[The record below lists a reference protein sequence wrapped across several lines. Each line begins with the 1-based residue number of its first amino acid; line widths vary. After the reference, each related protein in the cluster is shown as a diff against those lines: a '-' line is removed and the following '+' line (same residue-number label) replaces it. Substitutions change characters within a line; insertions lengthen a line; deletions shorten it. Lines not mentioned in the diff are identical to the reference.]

1 MNGSRTRFHA
11 LVGNMRPWQFKLA
24 AILLT
29 LAIVSAMSLLIHGR
43 VTWDYLLTGFVASL
57 VAYLITDLIYARF
70 EQVEEATSRYR
81 LLFECGGDAIA
92 VVDGASGRFSDVNT
106 AWCELYGYAREEAL
120 SLTPMDLLAGGQA
133 GAMAGHRQWHR
144 RKNGHIF
151 PVEVAQGTARLGGRD
166 LLCIT
171 TRDMSDRLKVD
182 DTLALHKRAM
192 EASSVGIVIAD
203 AQAPDLPLIYVNP
216 AFERITGYAA
226 AEALGRN
233 CRFLQGPEREQ
244 PALEAIRAALRTG
257 TEGRSLLRNYRKDG
271 TPFWN
276 ELVITPVRDGIGRL
290 THFIGIQQDVTDR
303 KEVEAVLERY
313 AFMVNAVDEM
323 MSVVSREHRYE
334 AVNDQWC
341 VMLGRRREEVI
352 GASIAQVWGEKVY
365 RESIAP
371 LIEQCFSEGYPV
383 STQARVNLPG
393 VGERECAIT
402 YYPYHAP
409 AGKVA
414 HAVVVTRDITEQ
426 VHAKLALQASE
437 SRLRTVLDSMVDGV
451 IVIDERG
458 TIESFNPAAERL
470 FGYRADEVT
479 GRNVSLLMPEPH
491 AAAHDGY
498 LRRYLE
504 TGEARI
510 IGVGR
515 EVTGRRRDG
524 STFPMDLAVNPMASG
539 GRRCFV
545 GVVRDISARK
555 AVELELVH
563 ALETAQVASRAKSEF
578 LSSMSHELRTP
589 MNAILGFA
597 QLLHMDRGLGD
608 EQKDNV
614 AEILKAG
621 RHLLALINEVLD
633 LSRIESG
640 KLALSME
647 PVALM
652 DLVEECAALV
662 ESGAVRQG
670 LSLERDLAQCEH
682 RWVRADRLR
691 LKQVLIN
698 LLSNAVKYNRRG
710 GQVRIT
716 CGFATPGWV
725 RLSVSDTGLGIPEDR
740 QAELFTAFNRLG
752 RENSTT
758 IEGSGIG
765 LVISKK
771 LVELMG
777 GEIGMESR
785 PDWGSTFWVEL
796 AESPPLQAPGLAAAD
811 SRAAP
816 DGGTARDGTAP
827 SRTLLYV
834 EDNPANLRLVQ
845 QALTRRPDLRLLTS
859 GDPREGLA
867 LARSQRPDLIL
878 LDINLPGMDGYELLG
893 HLRDDPDT
901 RTTPVIAI
909 SANAMAGDIQRGLEA
924 GFRVYLT
931 KPLDL
936 DRLLEEIDLTLGQ
949 ETHGSDRRENT

>member
-1 MNGSRTRFHA
+1 MDGFSAQFRA
-11 LVGNMRPWQFKLA
+11 LVGSMRPWQFKLA

-29 LAIVSAMSLLIHGR
+29 LAIVSAMSLLLQGR
-43 VTWDYLLTGFVASL
+43 VTWDYLLTGFVTSL
-57 VAYLITDLIYARF
+57 VVAYLMTDLIYARF
-70 EQVEEATSRYR
+70 GQIMEATSRYR

-92 VVDGASGRFSDVNT
+92 LVEGDAGRFTDVNT

-120 SLTPMDLLAGGQA
+120 SLTPADLLAGGQA
-133 GAMAGHRQWHR
+133 GAIAGGRQWHR
-144 RKNGHIF
+144 RRNGDVF
-151 PVEVAQGTARLGGRD
+151 PVEVSQGTAHLDGRD

-171 TRDMSDRLKVD
+171 TRDMSDRLKID

-192 EASSVGIVIAD
+192 EASSVGILIAD

-233 CRFLQGPEREQ
+233 CRFLQGPERDQ

-257 TEGRSLLRNYRKDG
+257 TEGHGLLRNFRKDG

-290 THFIGIQQDVTDR
+290 THFIGVIKDITER
-303 KEVEAVLERY
+303 KEAEAALERY
-313 AFMVNAVDEM
+313 EFMVNAVGEM
-323 MSVVSREHRYE
+323 MTVVSPEHRYE

-341 VMLGRRREEVI
+341 VMLDRRRDEVI
-352 GASIAQVWGEKVY
+352 GAPLAEIWGEKAY
-365 RESIAP
+365 LESIAP
-371 LIEQCFSEGYPV
+371 PIEQCFNEGYPV
-383 STQARVNLPG
+383 SIRASISLPRI
-393 VGERECAIT
+393 GERVCAIT

-409 AGKVA
+409 SGEVA
-414 HAVVVTRDITEQ
+414 HVVVVTRDITDQ
-426 VHAKLALQASE
+426 VRAELALQASE

-451 IVIDERG
+451 IVIDEQG
-458 TIESFNPAAERL
+458 IIESFNPAAEAI
-470 FGYRADEVT
+470 FGYRPEEAM
-479 GRNVSLLMPEPH
+479 GQNVKLLMPEPD
-491 AAAHDGY
+491 ALSHDGH
-498 LRRYLE
+498 LRRHRE
-504 TGEARI
+504 TGKASI

-515 EVTGRRRDG
+515 EVTGRRKDG
-524 STFPMDLAVNPMASG
+524 TTFPMDLAVSTMASG

-545 GVVRDISARK
+545 GVARDISERK

-608 EQKDNV
+608 EQTDNV

-640 KLALSME
+640 KLSLSME
-647 PVALM
+647 PVALV
-652 DLVEECAALV
+652 DLIGECAALV

-670 LSLERDLAQCEH
+670 LALERDIGECEN
-682 RWVRADRLR
+682 RWARADRLR
-691 LKQVLIN
+691 LKQVLLN
-698 LLSNAVKYNRRG
+698 LLSNAVKYNRQG
-710 GQVRIT
+710 GRVRIE
-716 CGFATPGWV
+716 CGFPTPGRV
-725 RLSVSDTGLGIPEDR
+725 RLSVSDTGLGIPEDM
-740 QAELFTAFNRLG
+740 QAELFTAFHRLG
-752 RENSTT
+752 RESSN
-758 IEGSGIG
+758 IEGTGIG

-777 GEIGMESR
+777 GDIGMESR
-785 PDWGSTFWVEL
+785 PGRGSTFWVEL
-796 AESPPLQAPGLAAAD
+796 AESPPLPQPGDPDEDQAAPPD
-811 SRAAP
+811 RAAT
-816 DGGTARDGTAP
+816 GGGP
-827 SRTLLYV
+827 IHTLLYV

-845 QALTRRPDLRLLTS
+845 QALARRPDLRLLTS
-859 GDPREGLA
+859 GDPLEGLE
-867 LARSQRPDLIL
+867 LARIQRPALIL

-893 HLRDDPDT
+893 RLREYPDT
-901 RTTPVIAI
+901 RAIPAIAI
-909 SANAMAGDIQRGLEA
+909 SANAMEGDIRRGLEA
-924 GFRVYLT
+924 GFRAYLT

-936 DRLLEEIDLTLGQ
+936 NRLQEEIDMTLGQ
-949 ETHGSDRRENT
+949 AARGMGEETGHG